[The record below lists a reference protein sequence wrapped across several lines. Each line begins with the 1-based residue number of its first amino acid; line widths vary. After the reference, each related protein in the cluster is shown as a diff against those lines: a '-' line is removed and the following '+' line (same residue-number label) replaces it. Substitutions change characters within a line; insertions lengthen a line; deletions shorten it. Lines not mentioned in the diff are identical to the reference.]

1 MTVVDIEVFE
11 SEPAQ
16 VAELEAEP
24 KADLEAEQVAGLKPD
39 VTICWDTTPPSERA
53 GEKQS
58 LVSTTFKQVSMK

>member
-11 SEPAQ
+11 SEPEQ

-58 LVSTTFKQVSMK
+58 LVSTAFKQVSMK